1 MNPNKAFL
9 FGLNEGE
16 AMGVMEVNPYWH
28 DKDYKPP
35 TAPKKKKKYGG
46 KQKRKLTKEEYQQ
59 SRKPTLP
66 WEIG

>member
-1 MNPNKAFL
+1 
-9 FGLNEGE
+9 
-16 AMGVMEVNPYWH
+16 MGVIGVNPYWH

-35 TAPKKKKKYGG
+35 VSPKKKRKYGG